1 MEEFLEFIARH
12 LVAEPGAVKLDCE
25 VKEDKTI
32 FTLHVSDADVGKIIG
47 RKGRTAQ
54 ALRVLLTAVAAR
66 QGKRVILQ
74 IAE

>member
-12 LVAEPGAVKLDCE
+12 LVAEPGAVKLECE
-25 VKEDKTI
+25 EKEEKMI
-32 FTLHVSDADVGKIIG
+32 FTLHVADADVGKIIG

-66 QGKRVILQ
+66 QGKRVILE